1 MTTPKHV
8 ADMAAAVLYQWPDL
22 NAPEQSDNAILSQ
35 HIKASIGRL
44 PQMRTEAG
52 RKRVDAI
59 RDYLTDQLFD
69 IEEITAQHD

>member
-8 ADMAAAVLYQWPDL
+8 ADRAAAVLYRWPDL
-22 NAPEQSDNAILSQ
+22 NAPDQSDNAILSQ

-52 RKRVDAI
+52 RKRVEQL
-59 RDYLTDQLFD
+59 RDTLTDMLFD
-69 IEEITAQHD
+69 LGGVE